1 MTDLFGISTMASNT
15 QFAPLALLGYRLHQ
29 RDFFGPLREQVQL
42 PQKSVLYTPY
52 DKLLTCLVSIM
63 SGCHAVCQIDTRIR
77 PDRALAQ
84 AWGLANFAQQ
94 STVADTLDCF
104 TDFGVQQLRTA
115 TAQIYLRDGKAPRH
129 NYAQEGHLI
138 LDIDLTG
145 LPASQHAEGS
155 TKGYFSGKKGGMGDN
170 WHASVL
176 LSTMKRY
183 SAYYT
188 PAIKH
193 QSTAC
198 APPWKS

>member
-1 MTDLFGISTMASNT
+1 MTDLFGLSTMASNT

-84 AWGLANFAQQ
+84 AWGLENFAQQ
-94 STVADTLDCF
+94 STVATTLDCF
-104 TDFGVQQLRTA
+104 TEFGVQQLRTA
-115 TAQIYLRDGKAPRH
+115 TGQIYSREGKAPRH
-129 NYAQEGHLI
+129 DYAQEGHLI

-155 TKGYFSGKKGGMGDN
+155 TKGYFSGKKGGTGDN
-170 WHASVL
+170 WHVSVL
-176 LSTMKRY
+176 PSTMKLY
-183 SAYYT
+183 LACYT

-193 QSTAC
+193 QSIAC
-198 APPWKS
+198 APPLKS